1 MTKGLHI
8 SDDLTLPLEFVTS
21 TQAILAKKRVGKT
34 YTASVEAEEL
44 LKLDHQMCAIDPT
57 GAWYGLK
64 SSADGKHPGFKIV
77 VFGGEHADVPLEE
90 SAGEI
95 IANALVE
102 QKFSAIIDLSLFRKA
117 AMNRFMADF
126 LEVLYHK
133 NREAMHLFVDEADL
147 FAPQKPFK
155 GQERTLGAMEDVV
168 RRGGIRGI
176 GCTLITQRSSVIN
189 KDVLTQVGLLT
200 VMRLSHPRD
209 IDPIRE
215 WVGVHGEEAQYKEMR
230 ESLPSLERGT
240 AWVWAPEWELFKKVA
255 IRERETFDSGATPK
269 VGQVKRLPKV
279 VAEIDIQALGERI
292 KATVE
297 KAKADDP
304 RALRAEIARLQRE
317 VKSVSVKQAAP
328 KKERIVEK
336 VVEVPRIPKWVF
348 DYLDVMGKQINAVVG
363 VVNQFRIDAKKQ
375 DALTDRHLKSVESA
389 SVKYT
394 PKFYG
399 VDVTYDRKTNKMTV
413 GSLGVRDIP
422 PAPAPAP
429 ASSNGHSDLSGPEQR
444 ILDAIAWMESIG
456 VSAPK
461 QTAVAFLAGYTFGGG
476 GFNNPRGALRTKGLL
491 EYRGDALALT
501 DSGRAKSH
509 APSMPL
515 DNNELHSRVLNQLPG
530 PERKILQVA
539 IEAYPDPISDSE
551 LAEKSGYTHGG
562 GGFNN
567 PRGRLRTLNL
577 VEYPERGMV
586 RAADLLFID

>member
-317 VKSVSVKQAAP
+317 MKQRPDGQKTIEKIVRVPDPDAVKLALYERDQEWITTVTEFRKKSTETLDKMVFTVPRSKAP
-328 KKERIVEK
+328 KIKGTSSSMVDDKFNKPVAISRLMTESKIAR
-336 VVEVPRIPKWVF
+336 
-348 DYLDVMGKQINAVVG
+348 AVKM
-363 VVNQFRIDAKKQ
+363 VN
-375 DALTDRHLKSVESA
+375 
-389 SVKYT
+389 
-394 PKFYG
+394 
-399 VDVTYDRKTNKMTV
+399 
-413 GSLGVRDIP
+413 
-422 PAPAPAP
+422 
-429 ASSNGHSDLSGPEQR
+429 SNGNGDLSGPEQR

-501 DSGRAKSH
+501 EGGRAKSH

-515 DNNELHSRVLNQLPG
+515 DSSELHSRVLNQLPG
-530 PERKILQVA
+530 PERKILQCALEVYPEA
-539 IEAYPDPISDSE
+539 ITDAD
-551 LAEKSGYTHGG
+551 LAKASGYTHGG
-562 GGFNN
+562 GGYNN